1 VGKTRGVTMD
11 SEGKNEIEK
20 SEIPEY
26 SFKLDKDVSKDNLK
40 ARKNKWALAFEV
52 TPRPRKPWYDELKKV
67 IEGNQLRSNWEKQKS
82 ESDRDYIIFYTDY
95 AGNKDEM
102 VDKLKKFKEE
112 CEEILLQANKMFR
125 EEKIKEL
132 KKEKQRQAR
141 VQEQKQIV
149 SEVLQEIDE

>member
-1 VGKTRGVTMD
+1 MNLEGW
-11 SEGKNEIEK
+11 SEIDK

-26 SFKLDKDVSKDNLK
+26 SFRLDKDVSRDNLK
-40 ARKNKWALAFEV
+40 ARKNRWALAFEV
-52 TPRPRKPWYDELKKV
+52 IPKPRKPWYDKLKNV
-67 IEGNQLRSNWEKQKS
+67 IEKYQLENSWERGKS

-102 VDKLKKFKEE
+102 VDKLKRFKEE
-112 CEEILLQANKMFR
+112 CREILSQANKAFR

-141 VQEQKQIV
+141 VQEQKQII
-149 SEVLQEIDE
+149 SEVLREIDD

>member
-1 VGKTRGVTMD
+1 MNL
-11 SEGKNEIEK
+11 EGRAEIDK
-20 SEIPEY
+20 SEISEY
-26 SFKLDKDVSKDNLK
+26 SFRLDKDVSRDNLK

-52 TPRPRKPWYDELKKV
+52 NPKPRKPWYDELKNVVEK
-67 IEGNQLRSNWEKQKS
+67 NQLENSWERGKS

-102 VDKLKKFKEE
+102 VDKLKRFKEE
-112 CEEILLQANKMFR
+112 CEEILSQANKAFR

-141 VQEQKQIV
+141 VQEQKQII
-149 SEVLQEIDE
+149 SEVLGEIDD